1 MASKMNQLFC
11 SGLEVANFV
20 VSSGLLKL
28 SWARILD
35 CYGGF
40 NLNELQNLGLSIK
53 WKAYQQANINI
64 LVFNTSPIC
73 TKSHL
78 QDSKQLVSSTAFKE
92 SFPVFEFLCNN
103 GNSFS
108 IHKAA
113 IALFADHFHELLQLK
128 AECGRNSNSLIVTGH
143 SLGGSVASLFTLW
156 LLESLDISLAKR
168 PLCLTF
174 GSPLVGDKGFQ
185 QAISQHPAW
194 NSCFLHV
201 AATSKDSIPRLFIAP
216 HDLNSMD
223 LDSKPDDYKPF
234 GTFLLCCED
243 GCTWSD
249 NPEAVSELLMAVETE
264 DTGNEEWTINVYSR
278 IIEQLESMIVR
289 KGISQVNEP
298 ILNSLRAG
306 TTLQIEAI
314 RIRNEQL
321 LIKKLEELEEIC
333 MFNKG
338 KAFDPAKKLNVIKI
352 KMAELEWYKKVAKA
366 NETGYYDCYK
376 KQLSR
381 RDRDII
387 KHKKFLTNY
396 WKEVVAQNER
406 KPQKQL
412 VYLRSRW
419 LYAGTTYRRMVEPL
433 DIADYYRDGGSNYV
447 TNGRSHHYIKLEQWL
462 EEDEKQSRFRIDTK
476 KQNVDVILTDDS
488 CFWAHVEEAR
498 QWCKTLKT
506 ADVGMI
512 SERLCLRQKL
522 MEFEVYV
529 MEQIKKYAVSS
540 EIFLKGSSFMQW
552 WKEYEMLIEPFHN
565 SPLTDFIRNCKFQQ
579 YASGCLALS

>member
-1 MASKMNQLFC
+1 FC

-28 SWARILD
+28 SWAKILD

-53 WKAYQQANINI
+53 WKAYLQANINI
-64 LVFNTSPIC
+64 LVFTTSPIC

-216 HDLNSMD
+216 RDLNSMD
-223 LDSKPDDYKPF
+223 LDSKSDDYKPF

-243 GCTWSD
+243 GCTWSE

-264 DTGNEEWTINVYSR
+264 DAGNEEWTINVYSR

-289 KGISQVNEP
+289 KGISQVNES

-306 TTLQIEAI
+306 TTLQTEAI

-381 RDRDII
+381 RDRDVI

-433 DIADYYRDGGSNYV
+433 DIADYYRYNGSNYV

-462 EEDEKQSRFRIDTK
+462 EEEKQSRFWMDTK

-498 QWCKTLKT
+498 LWCKSLKT

-512 SERLCLRQKL
+512 SERVCLRQKL

-552 WKEYEMLIEPFHN
+552 WKEYEMLIEPHHN

-579 YASGCLALS
+579 YASGCLVLN